1 MTDPI
6 AQIEEL
12 EAEVA
17 RLRADNADLTEI
29 VSDLY
34 EWSEAH
40 AIDAPEWRDKDKLKI
55 YVSVGLL
62 RKVRDALAGDS
73 Q

>member
-12 EAEVA
+12 EAEI
-17 RLRADNADLTEI
+17 ADLTEI

-62 RKVRDALAGDS
+62 RKVRAALAGDS